1 MKKNFVE
8 SPNFWLAVIILIG
21 GFFIGFPTEAAG
33 KAVAAVFALIG
44 SGGIVLKFFRDKPK
58 VAAKPWIQDANFW
71 NYLSVVAISVAPGIA
86 EAVLPAAQELTL
98 QVMRGNYGGAIMGA
112 VSLITIVLKLVKAQ
126 KDKEE
131 AIEKLSKG
139 S

>member
-1 MKKNFVE
+1 MKKNFVQ

-21 GFFIGFPTEAAG
+21 GFFIGFPQEEAG
-33 KAVAAVFALIG
+33 KAVAAIFALIG
-44 SGGIVLKFFRDKPK
+44 SGGIVLKYFRDKPK
-58 VAAKPWIQDANFW
+58 VAAKPWLQDANFW

-86 EAVLPAAQELTL
+86 EAIIPAAQEVTM

-131 AIEKLSKG
+131 AAQVK
-139 S
+139 

>member
-1 MKKNFVE
+1 MKKNFVQ

-21 GFFIGFPTEAAG
+21 GFFIGFPQEEAG
-33 KAVAAVFALIG
+33 KAVAAIFALIG
-44 SGGIVLKFFRDKPK
+44 SGGIVLKYFRDKPK
-58 VAAKPWIQDANFW
+58 VAAKPWLQDANFW
-71 NYLSVVAISVAPGIA
+71 NYLSVVAISIAPGIA
-86 EAVLPAAQELTL
+86 EAIIPAAQEVTM

-131 AIEKLSKG
+131 AAQVK
-139 S
+139 

>member
-21 GFFIGFPTEAAG
+21 GFFVGFPQEEAG
-33 KAVAAVFALIG
+33 KAVAAIFALIG
-44 SGGIVLKFFRDKPK
+44 SGGIVLKYFRDKPK
-58 VAAKPWIQDANFW
+58 VAAKPWLQDANFW

-86 EAVLPAAQELTL
+86 EAIIPAAQEVTM

-131 AIEKLSKG
+131 AAQVK
-139 S
+139 